1 MTKADFAE
9 EIARVLETTRKDA
22 KILLEIILDSMVR
35 ALRKG
40 ERVELRE
47 FGSFSTHVRAGR
59 RGWNPRTRVQ
69 VEVPPKRVPH
79 FRPSRELRA
88 LVNGLSRY
96 KRAARVEKRSFGK

>member
-1 MTKADFAE
+1 VVPEEYPDRGLPCRNMTRADFTE

-40 ERVELRE
+40 ERVELRG

-59 RGWNPRTRVQ
+59 RR
-69 VEVPPKRVPH
+69 
-79 FRPSRELRA
+79 
-88 LVNGLSRY
+88 
-96 KRAARVEKRSFGK
+96 